1 MKIALVD
8 ERMPKDAKRRLELD
22 GFYTLDVPKSKRLPE
37 PVSAHP
43 DMVLFHHEKTIISSA
58 EYCDEFPYFFEDLT
72 KLIPGIT
79 LELTDDVFA
88 ESYPHDAI
96 FNALVI
102 KNKIFLKS
110 DSVSPAVISYAK
122 RRGLEICNTKQ
133 GYPACTS
140 LALSPIH
147 VITADSGMAKLFT
160 KDGIKTTIIEN
171 GDILL
176 PPYKYGFIGGASGLF
191 RDKVYFI
198 GDYRTHRNA
207 DLIESA
213 LREEKLTP
221 ISLSPSPLLDLGR
234 IVFIDDGV

>member
-79 LELTDDVFA
+79 LELTDGVFA

-102 KNKIFLKS
+102 NNVILTGIRHTDNGVSICFFLY
-110 DSVSPAVISYAK
+110 DIVIAFCCQQ
-122 RRGLEICNTKQ
+122 I
-133 GYPACTS
+133 
-140 LALSPIH
+140 
-147 VITADSGMAKLFT
+147 
-160 KDGIKTTIIEN
+160 
-171 GDILL
+171 
-176 PPYKYGFIGGASGLF
+176 
-191 RDKVYFI
+191 
-198 GDYRTHRNA
+198 RNA
-207 DLIESA
+207 
-213 LREEKLTP
+213 
-221 ISLSPSPLLDLGR
+221 G
-234 IVFIDDGV
+234 